1 MGIFYTLL
9 SFFGIY
15 SDSLCNVSEHE
26 YKVADASEH
35 HEDVKNFMCS
45 KISVFAIKNFN
56 FKSINNAADGI
67 EDSAG

>member
-15 SDSLCNVSEHE
+15 SDSLCNVSKHE

-35 HEDVKNFMCS
+35 HKDVENFMCS
-45 KISVFAIKNFN
+45 KISVFSIKNFD
-56 FKSINNAADGI
+56 F
-67 EDSAG
+67 